1 MKKDIKKIMNSKL
14 MECIKLFLWGIYDI
28 CDKLIPV
35 MLICVAIKTFSLI
48 PKYNGYYACSLF
60 ILSIVAVISFF
71 WDTYIIGKQFEKNEK
86 NKKSKEKNTKK
97 TNKKEKEKI
106 ETKVEK

>member
-1 MKKDIKKIMNSKL
+1 MKKNIKKIMNSKL
-14 MECIKLFLWGIYDI
+14 MECVKLFFLGIYDI

-35 MLICVAIKTFSLI
+35 MLICCAIKIFSLI

-71 WDTYIIGKQFEKNEK
+71 WDTYIIGKQFEENEK